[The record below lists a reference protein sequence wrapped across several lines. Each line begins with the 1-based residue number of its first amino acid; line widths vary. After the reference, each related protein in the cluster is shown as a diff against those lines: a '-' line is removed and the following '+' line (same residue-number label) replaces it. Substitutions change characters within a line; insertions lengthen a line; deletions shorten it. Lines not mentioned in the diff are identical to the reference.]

1 MLSQSIGTM
10 GYAIVL
16 IVIIMCMLVGI
27 YRIFKDFFSPHTK
40 KDFSR
45 ITATIIALCLP
56 FGFIY
61 LCVVDLLRIIA
72 E

>member
-1 MLSQSIGTM
+1 M

-27 YRIFKDFFSPHTK
+27 YRIFKEFFSPHTK
-40 KDFSR
+40 KDSSM
-45 ITATIIALCLP
+45 IIAVIMALCLP
-56 FGFIY
+56 FGLIY